1 MSQNIVMIFD
11 TETSGLPPKELH
23 KQLDK
28 LPSIVQL
35 SFVLFD
41 INENKIIKTYDK
53 YIKQPETTD
62 FNSQAFKITKITKSM
77 CDNGVHI
84 IEALMEFHTA
94 YLNSNHIVA
103 HNLDF
108 DKFMIELEIIRNY
121 EGLKQHSDF
130 FGPQIIFNTTF
141 NKMWNIQTYCTMN
154 DGKYITKIE
163 LKSKFGKPFY
173 KNPKL
178 EELHKQLFSKTI
190 DSSLLHNSLV
200 DTLVCLKCYLKM
212 KHNMDINIEL
222 TD

>member
-1 MSQNIVMIFD
+1 
-11 TETSGLPPKELH
+11 
-23 KQLDK
+23 
-28 LPSIVQL
+28 
-35 SFVLFD
+35 
-41 INENKIIKTYDK
+41 
-53 YIKQPETTD
+53 
-62 FNSQAFKITKITKSM
+62 M

-84 IEALMEFHTA
+84 IESLMEFHTA

-130 FGPQIIFNTTF
+130 FGPHIIFNTTF
-141 NKMWNIQTYCTMN
+141 NKMWNIQTYCTMT

-178 EELHKQLFSKTI
+178 EELHKHLFSKTI
-190 DSSLLHNSLV
+190 DPTLLHNSLV